1 MIHESTVKIGVMS
14 SVFRCLFGPSLFR
27 YNIKPGGHYV
37 DYEALTLERWGDT
50 VLTSITTTARLLLY
64 VSPIV
69 IPWAIN
75 RGWASQEG
83 VQSMSKFLMGV
94 GVVVAGAIVIRT
106 LGRLSNPVYT
116 NFMSVLA
123 TAQRN
128 FTPANKQKM
137 AEFDFQFSSWPVD
150 FNVTKETGYVFSG
163 SNFSIEVT

>member
-1 MIHESTVKIGVMS
+1 MS

-37 DYEALTLERWGDT
+37 DYEPLTLERWGDT
-50 VLTSITTTARLLLY
+50 VLTSISTTARLLLY

-75 RGWASQEG
+75 RGWASPDG
-83 VQSMSKFLMGV
+83 AVSMSKFLVGV

-106 LGRLSNPVYT
+106 LGRLSNPVYN

-128 FTPANKQKM
+128 FTTANKERI

-150 FNVTKETGYVFSG
+150 FNVSQETG
-163 SNFSIEVT
+163 